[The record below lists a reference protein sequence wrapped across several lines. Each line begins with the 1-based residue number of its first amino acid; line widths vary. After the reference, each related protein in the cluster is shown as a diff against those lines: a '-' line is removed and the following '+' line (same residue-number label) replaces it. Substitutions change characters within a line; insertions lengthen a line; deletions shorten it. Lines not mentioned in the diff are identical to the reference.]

1 MMEPYTPSLEQD
13 YKICE
18 SIIKEHSKSF
28 YYAFSSLPEM
38 DAKAVYAI
46 YAFCRMADDA
56 IDHAED
62 RGHRLE
68 NLGKLES
75 DLNAFIAGSPP
86 NTPMWRALQDTC
98 SRYDIDE
105 SMLYAQIRGQ
115 EMDVNFEQPEDLEA
129 LIHYSNHVAGSV
141 GRLLLPIL
149 CIDPSAERK
158 INAEKLGVAMQLTNI
173 LRDVGED
180 LRQHGRV
187 YIPTATLEHHGCAM
201 DQIEQGKADQAFIN
215 VWEDLAGEA
224 EALYDGFRSEIGH
237 YKTEAQLPLLM
248 SLSVY
253 REILNEVR
261 KNRYDCFTKR
271 NVVSMARKMKIRN
284 EEIRFLKKLK
294 DA

>member
-1 MMEPYTPSLEQD
+1 MMEPYTPSLESD

-18 SIIKEHSKSF
+18 STIKEHSKSF
-28 YYAFSSLPEM
+28 YYAFSSLPEL

-62 RGHRLE
+62 APERME
-68 NLGKLES
+68 NLRELES
-75 DLNAFIAGSPP
+75 DLDGFIAGEPP
-86 NTPMWRALQDTC
+86 NTPMWRALWDTC
-98 SRYDIDE
+98 ERYDIDA
-105 SMLYAQIRGQ
+105 SMLYAQIKGQ
-115 EMDVNFEQPEDLEA
+115 EMDVNFEQPEDMKD

-149 CIDPSAERK
+149 CDNPSAERK
-158 INAEKLGVAMQLTNI
+158 INAEKLGVAMQITNI

-180 LRQHGRV
+180 MREHGRV
-187 YIPTATLEHHGCAM
+187 YIPAAILRQHGCAM
-201 DQIEQGKADQAFIN
+201 NQIEEGEIDQVFIN
-215 VWEDLAGEA
+215 AWEDLATHA
-224 EALYDGFRSEIGH
+224 EVFYDDFRSEIIH
-237 YKTEAQLPLLM
+237 YKEEAQLPLLL

-261 KNRYDCFTKR
+261 RNGYDCFTKR
-271 NVVSMARKMKIRN
+271 NAVSMARKMKIRN
-284 EEIRFLKKLK
+284 EESRFLKKIK

>member
-1 MMEPYTPSLEQD
+1 MMEPYTPSLEND

-28 YYAFSSLPEM
+28 YYAFSSLPEL

-56 IDHAED
+56 IDHAE
-62 RGHRLE
+62 GTGERLE
-68 NLGKLES
+68 NLRKLEA
-75 DLNAFIAGSPP
+75 DLDDFVEGVPP
-86 NTPMWRALQDTC
+86 DTPMWRALQDTC
-98 SRYDIDE
+98 ERYAIDK

-115 EMDVNFEQPEDLEA
+115 EMDVNFEQPKDMKA
-129 LIHYSNHVAGSV
+129 LIDYSNHVAGSV

-149 CIDPSAERK
+149 CDDPGTERK

-180 LRQHGRV
+180 MRQHGRV
-187 YIPTATLEHHGCAM
+187 YIPSSVLKEHGCAM
-201 DQIEQGKADQAFIN
+201 NQIEQGKIDQVFIN
-215 VWEDLAGEA
+215 VWEDLAAQA
-224 EALYDGFRSEIGH
+224 ETLYDDFRSEIIH
-237 YKTEAQLPLLM
+237 YKEEARLPLLM

-253 REILNEVR
+253 REILDEVR

-271 NVVSMARKMKIRN
+271 NIVSMARKMKIRN
-284 EEIRFLKKLK
+284 EEIRFLRKIK